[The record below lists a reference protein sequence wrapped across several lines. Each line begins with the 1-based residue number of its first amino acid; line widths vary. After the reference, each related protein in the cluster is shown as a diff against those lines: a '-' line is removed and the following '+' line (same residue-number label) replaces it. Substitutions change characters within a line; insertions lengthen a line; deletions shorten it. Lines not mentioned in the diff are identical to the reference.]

1 MSTLRELAVDGN
13 RMLMQPCS
21 LYKRHM
27 TAVIERHHVCPK
39 SWWLASGKAID
50 TPIVAICGT
59 CHGDAHAA
67 IDGLLAGRDVS
78 AIPRRCV
85 ALARQGLAI
94 AAEHGLTPAPT
105 L

>member
-1 MSTLRELAVDGN
+1 MVGGQVRLQA
-13 RMLMQPCS
+13 CA
-21 LYKRHM
+21 LYRGHRC
-27 TAVIERHHVCPK
+27 AIINQHHIAPL
-39 SWWLASGKAID
+39 SWWLAAKVPVA
-50 TPIVAICGT
+50 TPMAALCPN
-59 CHGDAHAA
+59 CHGDVHSA

-78 AIPRRCV
+78 LLPPRCA